1 MKLALSMTS
10 VLVSLI
16 EICLKY
22 RFSNRLTYV
31 RVGVAHRGASI
42 RIPRGVSDDG
52 CGYFEDRRPSS
63 NCDPYSVVEAIL
75 RTVCLN
81 EH

>member
-1 MKLALSMTS
+1 MKLAQSMTS
-10 VLVSLI
+10 VQVKAYKL
-16 EICLKY
+16 CLKHKC
-22 RFSNRLTYV
+22 FLIALCA

-81 EH
+81 EN